1 MHSGIESILAARGV
15 SGKGQYRLQDDGQ
28 GTYIAYW
35 NTVVLGAQPTAQE
48 IADADAIGVLVEAK
62 TAKIG
67 AVAGLMATKM
77 ATGRLYAG
85 NYYQIGGKYST
96 NMTMFLAGLERFL
109 RVYQAWAT
117 PQAYVTG
124 TIAHNSGA
132 FYKCLANHTS
142 LDFATDLAAGKW
154 QVWYF
159 HPYLGGN
166 GKWTTVANTQVTLT
180 TAEATEMCQGAL
192 DYEMRLATAARVH
205 KDAILVLASTTLV
218 NSYDITLNWPAN
230 I

>member
-1 MHSGIESILAARGV
+1 MKRALCEVSGRVAQVVALGQDFPVALPLVWRDAADAVTEAYSWDGVQFIAPLAKTLTEVKVAKIAEVSSIL
-15 SGKGQYRLQDDGQ
+15 
-28 GTYIAYW
+28 
-35 NTVVLGAQPTAQE
+35 VV
-48 IADADAIGVLVEAK
+48 
-62 TAKIG
+62 
-67 AVAGLMATKM
+67 KM

-96 NMTMFLAGLERFL
+96 NMTMFLTGLERFL

-192 DYEMRLATAARVH
+192 DYEMRLVTAARVH
-205 KDAILVLASTTLV
+205 KDAILVLANTTLV

-230 I
+230 T